1 MLLITLDKNHLYL
14 IKNSKNM
21 NILFLH
27 GLESPLTTDK
37 KYILQKYGNVFAPAL
52 DYKSNPDMIQT
63 LFYEYYKKNIDV
75 IIGSSMGGFT
85 GFYLSKLLKVPALLF
100 NPALPYHATEQNIPN
115 IDVVHQH
122 LIQFVLGIQDDTIKA
137 EDNLK
142 YILNFVPRENDIRIH
157 LLKDLAHRIP
167 VTVFEAEVHLF
178 FK

>member
-1 MLLITLDKNHLYL
+1 
-14 IKNSKNM
+14 M

-27 GLESPLTTDK
+27 GLESTLTIDK
-37 KYILQKYGNVFAPAL
+37 KNILEKYGNVFSPDL
-52 DYKSNPDMIQT
+52 DYKSNPNMIQF
-63 LFYEYYKKNIDV
+63 LCDEYQNQNIDV
-75 IIGSSMGGFT
+75 IIGSSMGGFA

-115 IDVVHQH
+115 IDAVHEH
-122 LIQFVLGIQDDTIKA
+122 LVQFVLGIQDDTIKA

-157 LLKDLAHRIP
+157 LLKDVAHRIP
-167 VTVFEAEVHLF
+167 ITVFEAEVNLF